1 MSDGPGA
8 SAQGSAGALAL
19 VGFMGSG
26 KSAVGRVAAKRLGIP
41 FVDTDTLVEAHH
53 GPISEIFATHGE
65 QAFRRLEAEEVCAAV
80 ARAMASPCVLAL
92 GGGAVLSGDVREA
105 LRRLP
110 HVVWLTAPAD
120 ALWERVQRGAAGV
133 RPLAADEARFRRLL
147 QEREALYASVATDQ
161 VANDGRRTPSQVAEE
176 VCAVTAHGSGHTPDD
191 REAAS

>member
-1 MSDGPGA
+1 MSGGSLTAARRP
-8 SAQGSAGALAL
+8 AQALAL

-26 KSAVGRVAAKRLGIP
+26 KTAVGRAAATRLAVP
-41 FVDTDTLVEAHH
+41 FVDTDALVEAHH
-53 GPISEIFATHGE
+53 GPIAEIFAVHGE

-80 ARAMASPCVLAL
+80 ERAMASPCVLAL

-120 ALWERVQRGAAGV
+120 TLWARVQAGAAGV

-147 QEREALYASVATDQ
+147 QEREALYASVATDR
-161 VANDGRRTPSQVAEE
+161 VANDGRRTASQVAEE
-176 VCAVTAHGSGHTPDD
+176 VCAVTTRGSGDGPDD